1 MNISSDAIHAAL
13 AGNSPLVF
21 PLVFLAGLVTS
32 LTPCVY
38 PLIPVTISVLG
49 ARKAES
55 RVKAFFLALAYVLG
69 IAVTYAA
76 LGAFAALTG
85 AVFGE
90 ISSNPKVILG
100 VSVVLL
106 ALALNMLDALPFNL
120 PGFSGGTAGQ
130 NRKVGYLPNFLM
142 GLTFGLVASPCTA
155 PVLGAVLLYVGQT
168 GSVVMGS
175 SLLFVFALGMG
186 SFLLLIG
193 TFSGFLSL
201 LPKSGDW
208 MNRVKKIMGFLLLF
222 MAGYFVFHA
231 GQLW

>member
-1 MNISSDAIHAAL
+1 MNLSSDAIHAAL
-13 AGNSPLVF
+13 AGHSPFVF
-21 PLVFLAGLVTS
+21 PLVFLAGVVTS

-55 RVKAFFLALAYVLG
+55 RAKAFFLALAYVLG

-100 VSVVLL
+100 VSLVLL

-120 PGFSGGTAGQ
+120 PGFSGGAAGQ
-130 NRKVGYLPNFLM
+130 NRKVGYLSNFLM

-175 SLLFVFALGMG
+175 SLLFVFAMGMG

-193 TFSGFLSL
+193 TFSGFMSL

-208 MNRVKKIMGFLLLF
+208 MNRVKKVMGYLLLL